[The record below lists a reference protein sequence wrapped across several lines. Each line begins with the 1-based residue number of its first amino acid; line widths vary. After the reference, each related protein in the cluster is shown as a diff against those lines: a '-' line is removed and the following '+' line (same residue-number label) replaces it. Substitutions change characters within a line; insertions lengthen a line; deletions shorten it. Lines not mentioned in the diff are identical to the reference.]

1 MWEKPGMLRLNASL
15 MERSFNNL
23 INLQI
28 CMQPPILSV
37 SQIRLPPPPL
47 SQVYVPTHILDKNR
61 PFNFLYC
68 NSEILL
74 IKSKAS
80 IEVNK

>member
-37 SQIRLPPPPL
+37 SQIRLPPPPF
-47 SQVYVPTHILDKNR
+47 PKCTHILDKNR

-74 IKSKAS
+74 IKSKTS

>member
-1 MWEKPGMLRLNASL
+1 MWEKPGMLRFNASL
-15 MERSFNNL
+15 MER
-23 INLQI
+23 I
-28 CMQPPILSV
+28 CMQPSVLSV
-37 SQIRLPPPPL
+37 SQIRLPPPPHNL
-47 SQVYVPTHILDKNR
+47 SQVYAPTHILDKNR

-74 IKSKAS
+74 IKSKTS

>member
-37 SQIRLPPPPL
+37 SQIRLPPPL

-61 PFNFLYC
+61 PFNSLYC

-74 IKSKAS
+74 IKSKTS

>member
-28 CMQPPILSV
+28 CSNHPFYLSLK
-37 SQIRLPPPPL
+37 SGYPPPL

-74 IKSKAS
+74 IKSKTS